1 MDKLWHWFE
10 QLVHPFPFREVE
22 SPPGNILRFIFYY
35 TRGLW
40 KFLIAIGLLNSVL
53 AAGEALFFVCMG
65 LIVDWTASSHPDEF
79 YQTYGLKLFLML
91 LLAGVLLPV
100 ATILHSMLLHQ
111 TISSNYPMRVRWM
124 MHRYMLK
131 QSLSFFTDEFAGRV
145 SNKVMQTS
153 MAVRTAVLKLIDVM
167 VHMIVYLMTMLY
179 MLADADFVLCIP
191 LAAWL
196 VVYTIA
202 VFYFIPRLRRAA
214 QVQADSR
221 SDMVGRVVDSYVNIS
236 TVKLFGG
243 KGREIRYARDSME
256 KYIKTEYKSLR
267 LLTMFD
273 VCVQLMNYSLLIV
286 LSVLAIMLWHNSI
299 VTPGCIALAIGIAI
313 RIVNMSRWMMWE
325 VGAIF
330 ENLGIVYDG
339 MKTLSKPIAV
349 KDPVAPKVLGK
360 CAGAI
365 RFSHVAFYY
374 VKDRPVFSDLCFE
387 IKPGEKIGIVGPSGA
402 GKTSLINLLL
412 RFYDVKDGSITLDG
426 HDIREIT
433 QDELHDNFAMVSQDP
448 SLMHRTVGENIT
460 YGCNNN
466 DIDAMTEAARM
477 TDSLGFIESLS
488 DYRGGRGFET
498 MVGKRG
504 VKLSGGQRQRIALAR
519 VIMRD
524 APILILD
531 EATSALDSES
541 ERIVQENLENV
552 MKDRTVIA
560 IAHRLSTLRAMDRI
574 IVIDQGRI
582 VESGTHEDLVSQKG
596 LYARL
601 WERQVGGFIG
611 SQV

>member
-22 SPPGNILRFIFYY
+22 SPPGNILSFIFYY

-40 KFLIAIGLLNSVL
+40 KFLVLIGVLNSIL

-65 LIVDWTASSHPDEF
+65 LIVDWTASSQPDEF
-79 YQTYGLKLFLML
+79 YAAYGQKLLLML
-91 LLAGVLLPV
+91 LLSGVILPV
-100 ATILHSMLLHQ
+100 ATVFHSMLLHQ
-111 TISSNYPMRVRWM
+111 TISSNYPMRIRWQ

-145 SNKVMQTS
+145 SNKVMQTA

-167 VHMIVYLMTMLY
+167 VHMIVYLLTMLY
-179 MLADADFVLCIP
+179 MLADADFILCIP
-191 LAAWL
+191 LAVWL
-196 VVYTIA
+196 FVYTVA
-202 VFYFIPRLRRAA
+202 VFYFIPRLRKAA
-214 QVQADSR
+214 QIQADSR

-243 KGREIRYARDSME
+243 KGREVRYARDSME

-273 VCVQLMNYSLLIV
+273 VSVQLMNYSLLIV
-286 LSVLAIMLWHNSI
+286 LSIMAVMLWINGF

-330 ENLGIVYDG
+330 ENIGIVYDG
-339 MKTLSKPIAV
+339 MRTLSKPIAV
-349 KDPVAPKVLGK
+349 KDPDTPKVLGT
-360 CAGAI
+360 CEGNI
-365 RFSHVAFYY
+365 SFSHVSFYY
-374 VKDRPVFSDLCFE
+374 VKDRPVFSDLCFD
-387 IKPGEKIGIVGPSGA
+387 IKAGQKVGIVGPSGA
-402 GKTSLINLLL
+402 GKTTLINLLL
-412 RFYDVKDGSITLDG
+412 RFYDVNDGCITLDG
-426 HDIREIT
+426 HDIRDIT

-498 MVGKRG
+498 LVGERG

-519 VIMRD
+519 VIMRNS
-524 APILILD
+524 PILILD

-541 ERIVQENLENV
+541 ERIVQENLEKV
-552 MKDRTVIA
+552 MKNRTVIA
-560 IAHRLSTLRAMDRI
+560 IAHRLSTLCAMDRI
-574 IVIDQGRI
+574 LVIDQGKI
-582 VESGTHEDLVSQKG
+582 VENGTHEELIEKNG
-596 LYARL
+596 LYAKL
-601 WERQVGGFIG
+601 WQRQVGGFIAT
-611 SQV
+611 QL